1 MELKII
7 KKTPLLLDEVE
18 TNITKNKNFIPVQQ
32 KVFDSIKK
40 FSKLNKDKAH
50 KLYEELKALEIPR
63 VEDEQYI
70 SIVNLAP
77 KTESELK
84 SVFAGS
90 KTTVSPES
98 LKKILETLKN
108 YEK

>member
-1 MELKII
+1 MELKIL
-7 KKTPLLLDEVE
+7 KKKPLLLDEVE
-18 TNITKNKNFIPVQQ
+18 ASISKNKKFIPLQQ

-63 VEDEQYI
+63 VEDEQFVL
-70 SIVNLAP
+70 IVNLAP

-84 SVFAGS
+84 SIFAGS
-90 KTTVSPES
+90 KTTVSPER